1 MTTDFIDADSG
12 WESKTL
18 ESWLFVV
25 DFVELL
31 IDQVIGKNAQI
42 NDLRSDSDFFDE
54 FPQNIYTIK
63 YKIPLAILA
72 ET

>member
-1 MTTDFIDADSG
+1 MTTDFVDTDSG
-12 WESKTL
+12 WESESL

-31 IDQVIGKNAQI
+31 VDQVIGKNAQI
-42 NDLRSDSDFFDE
+42 NDLRSDSDLFDE

-63 YKIPLAILA
+63 
-72 ET
+72 

>member
-1 MTTDFIDADSG
+1 MTTDFVDTDSG
-12 WESKTL
+12 WESKSL

-31 IDQVIGKNAQI
+31 VDQVIGKNAQI
-42 NDLRSDSDFFDE
+42 NDLRSDSDLFDE

-63 YKIPLAILA
+63 
-72 ET
+72 